1 MSVAPIAIALCAV
14 GVLFVA
20 VRLRDPWPKR
30 LLPFATAV
38 IFVCLWQVVCE
49 LKSYDVRQEDG
60 TLRTVWVWPTPG
72 QVVVGMIQP
81 MSDGTVLRYSVASL
95 ARMAAG
101 FGLAALVGIPIGLW
115 MGWSLRAFQALNP
128 LVQALRPI
136 SPIAW
141 IPLAILWFGV
151 KDASAIFLIFLSS
164 FFPIVTGTVTA
175 VRAIPVVY
183 VRSAQNFGLGGV
195 ELFRRVVFPA
205 ALPQIVTSL
214 RIALGIAW
222 VVVVAAEM
230 IAVDSGLGYLITD
243 ARSASNYDR
252 VVGGMLCIGVLGI
265 GLDWAIRRLENL
277 DEVRWAFPKHRSE
290 TEPEAASATVDL
302 ARERAASARATTT
315 P

>member
-1 MSVAPIAIALCAV
+1 MTVAPLAIAV
-14 GVLFVA
+14 GSIALLYVA
-20 VRLRDPWPKR
+20 SRLRDPWPKW
-30 LLPFATAV
+30 LLPFASAV
-38 IFVCLWQVVCE
+38 LFSCAWQLACE
-49 LKSYDVRQEDG
+49 WKSYEVAQADG
-60 TLRTVWVWPTPG
+60 SLRRVWVWPTPG
-72 QVVVGMIQP
+72 QVATGMADLL
-81 MSDGTVLRYSVASL
+81 SDGTVLRYSIASL
-95 ARMAAG
+95 YRVAAG
-101 FGLAALVGIPIGLW
+101 FGLACAIGIPLGLW
-115 MGWSLRAFQALNP
+115 MGWSLRAFQAVNP

-183 VRSAQNFGLGGV
+183 VRSAQNFGLGGA

-222 VVVVAAEM
+222 VVIVAAEM
-230 IAVDSGLGYLITD
+230 IAVDSGLGYLIQD

-252 VVGGMLCIGVLGI
+252 VVGAMICIGILGI
-265 GLDWAIRRLENL
+265 GLDWAIRRLEML

-290 TEPEAASATVDL
+290 LETEAVRAKLDL
-302 ARERAASARATTT
+302 ARARKVVK